1 MENKENEITSSRK
14 SSLAIVSL
22 ALVLIVCLLFY
33 AMFELRNKNQ
43 SLNQILSQNKADYE
57 EDLGKLED
65 QIQQQIQE
73 TQKLKGENNENKG
86 LIDSLKA
93 DLTEVQE
100 SRDQLKNTL
109 AITQNQLKEYRD
121 KIEVYEMLLRKKDER
136 IVELRKNLKAQHD
149 KNTALQEKNRVI
161 TYNYGKERDKNNKLN
176 QKLDLAGTLKA
187 ENLTVKAIENSGKV
201 KDNGRYRASKI
212 DKLNI
217 SFDLAENK
225 LAESGD
231 RQLYLRIL
239 DPAKAVIVNQDGT
252 SGTFKASGKELNFS
266 AKQLISYYKSQ
277 QNIKFKFGRRG
288 KYAPGQYTI
297 EVFCEQEKI
306 GNGSFQIR

>member
-1 MENKENEITSSRK
+1 MENKENEIKNSRK
-14 SSLAIVSL
+14 SSLAIVSV

-73 TQKLKGENNENKG
+73 SQKLKGENNENKG

-109 AITQNQLKEYRD
+109 AITQNQLREYRD
-121 KIEVYEMLLRKKDER
+121 KIEVYEMLLRKKDDR
-136 IVELRKNLKAQHD
+136 IVELRKNLEMQYKVATELKKEKKNLQYKVGQQVVIID
-149 KNTALQEKNRVI
+149 KM
-161 TYNYGKERDKNNKLN
+161 DK
-176 QKLDLAGTLKA
+176 KLDLAGTLKA

-201 KDNGRYRASKI
+201 KDDGRYRASKI